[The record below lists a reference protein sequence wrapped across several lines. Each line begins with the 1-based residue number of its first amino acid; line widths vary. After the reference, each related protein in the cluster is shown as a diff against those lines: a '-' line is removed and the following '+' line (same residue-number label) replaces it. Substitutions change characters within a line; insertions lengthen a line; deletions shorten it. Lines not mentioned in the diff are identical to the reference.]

1 MPRELRVFVI
11 RKAFGKTKAGAAG
24 PRICTDLRIARRD
37 RPFLVH
43 LQPRI
48 VPKGMLDTAIFQGMK
63 TNDPDAA
70 AGSKHRGD
78 SAQCCLQG
86 PEFVVDG
93 DSQCLECAGGG
104 MYFLGAV
111 GWVDIPYKPG
121 KVDGSFEGLFRAE
134 PHDRRGDLSA

>member
-1 MPRELRVFVI
+1 
-11 RKAFGKTKAGAAG
+11 
-24 PRICTDLRIARRD
+24 
-37 RPFLVH
+37 
-43 LQPRI
+43 
-48 VPKGMLDTAIFQGMK
+48 MLDTAIFQGMK